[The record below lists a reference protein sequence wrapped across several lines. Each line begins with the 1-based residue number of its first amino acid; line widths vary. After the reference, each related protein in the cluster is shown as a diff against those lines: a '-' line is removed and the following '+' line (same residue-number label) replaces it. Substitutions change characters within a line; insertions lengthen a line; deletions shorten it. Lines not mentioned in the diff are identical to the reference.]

1 MEFFMMKKTAIALG
15 IAALTCGA
23 QAAEVFKNADTAI
36 EVNVDLQFYNFNVVD
51 TANAMAR
58 NYLLGIGTQLQLKAS
73 KMIDADLTVF
83 GQFETDPDPV
93 GDNAT
98 FETDDMKFGLKS
110 KSMGTIQVGQFDSYM
125 EDELAEIAGAFII
138 TGGTSTYGM
147 TSEFT
152 ASNDGRHIMYSHK
165 IGDFAFGFDFT
176 QSTDKAS
183 AATDGSN
190 GFAYTG
196 SYTLG
201 NLKVVAGAST
211 VARWSSDTNSSTASS
226 SSLAMNKPKAREAKG
241 FGASYLLESGLGKTR
256 FAVLTA
262 TNLSYS
268 STAAYDNLTTTYN
281 NFSVNHTFGPWQV
294 GYIGGVREAPAV
306 STAYA
311 AATYN
316 ENAVQVVY
324 DLGKGA
330 KLYAATAQLGS
341 ASSLGNSSEV
351 GFLMSF

>member
-1 MEFFMMKKTAIALG
+1 MMKKTAIALG
-15 IAALTCGA
+15 LAALACGA

-36 EVNVDLQFYNFNVVD
+36 EVNIDLQFYNFNVVD
-51 TANAMAR
+51 TASAQAR
-58 NYLLGIGTQLQLKAS
+58 NYLLGRGSQIQLKAS

-83 GQFETDPDPV
+83 GQFEADPDPV
-93 GDNAT
+93 PDNAT
-98 FETDDMKFGLKS
+98 FVTDDIKFGFKS
-110 KSMGTIQVGQFDSYM
+110 KSMGTIQVGAFDSYM
-125 EDELAEIAGAFII
+125 EDELAEIAGGFII
-138 TGGTSTYGM
+138 TGGTSKYGM
-147 TSEFT
+147 GTEMT
-152 ASNDGRHIMYSHK
+152 VSNDGRHIMYSNK
-165 IGDFAFGFDFT
+165 IGDFAFGIDFT
-176 QSTDKAS
+176 QSSLGST
-183 AATDGSN
+183 ATDGSN

-211 VARWSSDTNSSTASS
+211 IARYTSDGNALDSTTTA
-226 SSLAMNKPKAREAKG
+226 LNQTTQREAKG
-241 FGASYLLESGLGKTR
+241 FGASYLLNSSVGKTR
-256 FAVLTA
+256 FALFTG

-268 STAAYDNLTTTYN
+268 ATAAYDNLTTTYN

-294 GYIGGVREAPAV
+294 GYIGGVREAPAI
-306 STAYA
+306 STSIA

-330 KLYAATAQLGS
+330 RLYVASANLGS
-341 ASSLGNSSEV
+341 STGLGNNTEV

>member
-1 MEFFMMKKTAIALG
+1 MMKKTAIALSV
-15 IAALTCGA
+15 AALACAA
-23 QAAEVFKNADTAI
+23 QAAEVFKNADTAV

-58 NYLLGIGTQLQLKAS
+58 NYLMGRGTQLQLKAS

-83 GQFETDPDPV
+83 GQFETDPDAV

-98 FETDDMKFGLKS
+98 LLTDDMKFGLKS
-110 KSMGTIQVGQFDSYM
+110 KSMGTIQVGAFDSYM
-125 EDELAEIAGAFII
+125 EDELAEIASAFII
-138 TGGTSTYGM
+138 TSGTSKYGM
-147 TSEFT
+147 GTEMT
-152 ASNDGRHIMYSHK
+152 VANDGRHIMYSNK
-165 IGDFAFGFDFT
+165 IGDFAFGIDFT
-176 QSTDKAS
+176 QSTNAAS
-183 AATDGSN
+183 SSTSGATDGSN

-211 VARWSSDTNSSTASS
+211 IARYTSDGFAVDTGN
-226 SSLAMNKPKAREAKG
+226 LAVNIGAYREAKG
-241 FGASYLLESGLGKTR
+241 FGASYLLDSGLGKTR
-256 FAVLTA
+256 FALLTG

-268 STAAYDNLTTTYN
+268 ATAAYDNLETTYN

-294 GYIGGVREAPAV
+294 GYLGGVRSAPAV
-306 STAYA
+306 SSSYA

-330 KLYAATAQLGS
+330 RLYAASANLGS
-341 ASSLGNSSEV
+341 STGLGNSTEV